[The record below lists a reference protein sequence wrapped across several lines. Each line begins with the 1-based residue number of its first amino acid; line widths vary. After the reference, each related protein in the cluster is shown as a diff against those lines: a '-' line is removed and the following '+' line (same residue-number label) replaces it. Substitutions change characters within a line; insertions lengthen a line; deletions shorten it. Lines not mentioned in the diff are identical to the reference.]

1 MWHCI
6 YMHMCFSHKCCITIQ
21 LFYIL
26 TFSFINMCWEFIHI
40 LTYPDLFC
48 FFCQLRIWVSSLTL
62 CWASAEITPK
72 RVSQHVFPWLQHYSC
87 YRRKL
92 MVFLSLVSPYG
103 CLLLFHLWT
112 HEPSTVPRIV
122 SKYSINA
129 CVSKLLN
136 LQGKVQ
142 SEWLRWR
149 LLALKHCHL
158 MLFFLLVE

>member
-48 FFCQLRIWVSSLTL
+48 FFCQLRIWVSSLSVERQL
-62 CWASAEITPK
+62 RLLPK
-72 RVSQHVFPWLQHYSC
+72 ESHSTCSPDYNTIHVIEGNWWFSC
-87 YRRKL
+87 
-92 MVFLSLVSPYG
+92 PYG
-103 CLLLFHLWT
+103 CLLLLFPLWT

-149 LLALKHCHL
+149 LLALKQCHL